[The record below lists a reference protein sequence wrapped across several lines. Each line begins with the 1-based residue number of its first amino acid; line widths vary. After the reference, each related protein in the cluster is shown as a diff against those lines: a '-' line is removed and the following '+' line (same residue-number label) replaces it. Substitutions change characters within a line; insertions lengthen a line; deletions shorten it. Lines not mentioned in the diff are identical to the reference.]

1 MTVGTDGG
9 DAVVDALAAAGVDY
23 IFSSPGSEWAPVWE
37 SIARRHRDG
46 LPCPSYLDLTHE
58 TVAVGM
64 ATGYGLVTR
73 RGQGVLLH
81 AGPGLLQGSVAIH
94 GALLAGVPMV
104 VASSESTTYGD
115 GPGPDPGGQWYRNLS
130 VVGGPH
136 TMAAPFTKW
145 ATQAASVHTLPTMVT
160 RAMELS
166 SRAPAGPVYLNIP
179 LEVLL
184 EPWSSETVQPV
195 VTKGSTVSSASD
207 IAAVL
212 ELIRAAANPVIVTET
227 VGREADGMD
236 ALVDF
241 ATAFEI
247 PVVEPNSAVCANFP
261 RDHALHA
268 GGDLEPWVD
277 AADLILLVNCRAP
290 FYPPS
295 RKPAH
300 AKIVVIDDVP
310 QRPHIVYQVLRAD
323 AYLEGGVAATLREL
337 AAQAGEAPGRPGVTD
352 HHAIEVAAVRAAEE
366 KAARTGAAGTGA
378 ADAGA
383 GGAEAGGAEAGGAGA
398 GGAGAA
404 QAGVVGVGAAQ
415 TGVVGAGAAQTGAV
429 GVEAAQAGVA
439 GAAATQAGAA
449 GTRTAGGA
457 GIDPVHV
464 VAALRELADD
474 AVYVDETITH
484 SRVVQRHLQLSQP
497 DSYFYVQGGL
507 GQGIAVALGVK
518 LAVADRPVVL
528 TIGDG
533 AFLYNPVI
541 PSLAA
546 AKDNGLPLLI
556 VIFNNHEYRSMKMNH
571 LRFYPQGAAVQTGEF
586 LGNDLSTQP
595 SLSSFAEPFGMH
607 GETVTTTAELAPALD
622 RALKSVRNGTTA
634 IVNVHVSR

>member
-1 MTVGTDGG
+1 MTGTTDGG
-9 DAVVDALAAAGVDY
+9 DAVISAFLAAGAEY

-46 LPCPSYLDLTHE
+46 VPCPHYLDLTHE

-81 AGPGLLQGSVAIH
+81 AGPGLLQGAVAIH

-136 TMAAPFTKW
+136 VLAAPFTKW
-145 ATQAASVHTLPTMVT
+145 SNQAASVHTLPTMVT
-160 RAMELS
+160 RASELA

-184 EPWSSETVQPV
+184 EPWEEQPV
-195 VTKGSTVSSASD
+195 KEVVARGTTVSPSAE

-212 ELIRAAANPVIVTET
+212 DLIRAASNPVIVTET
-227 VGREADGMD
+227 VGREEGGMA
-236 ALVDF
+236 ALVAF
-241 ATAFEI
+241 ASALNI

-261 RDHALHA
+261 RDHELHA

-277 AADLILLVNCRAP
+277 TADLIILVNCRAP

-295 RKPAH
+295 RKPAK

-337 AAQAGEAPGRPGVTD
+337 AAQAGPAPARASATS
-352 HHAIEVAAVRAAEE
+352 HHAAEAAAVRKAEE
-366 KAARTGAAGTGA
+366 KAAA
-378 ADAGA
+378 AD
-383 GGAEAGGAEAGGAGA
+383 
-398 GGAGAA
+398 
-404 QAGVVGVGAAQ
+404 
-415 TGVVGAGAAQTGAV
+415 
-429 GVEAAQAGVA
+429 
-439 GAAATQAGAA
+439 
-449 GTRTAGGA
+449 
-457 GIDPVHV
+457 GIDPVFV
-464 VAALRELADD
+464 TATLRGLLAGEKSI
-474 AVYVDETITH
+474 VVDETITH
-484 SRVVQRHLQLSQP
+484 SRVVQRHLRRNDP
-497 DSYFYVQGGL
+497 DTYFYVQGGL
-507 GQGIAVALGVK
+507 GQGLAVALGVK
-518 LAVADRPVVL
+518 LAARDHVVAL

-541 PSLAA
+541 PSLEA
-546 AKDNGLPLLI
+546 AKANGLPLLI
-556 VIFNNHEYRSMKMNH
+556 VVFNNHEYRSMKMNH
-571 LRFYPQGAAVQTGEF
+571 LRFYPKGAAVETGEF
-586 LGNDLSTQP
+586 LGNDLSDQP
-595 SLSSFAEPFGMH
+595 SLSAFAEPFGMH
-607 GETVTTTAELAPALD
+607 GETVERAGELAPALD

-634 IVNVHVSR
+634 IVNVRVSR